1 MHALA
6 KVSSALRSSPACSA
20 APQPIIGSFV
30 EQRTARDEAAAILSQ
45 RLGRFYSRFAP
56 HKLQNVPSAVERY
69 VERQAEM
76 NLILKSLYGA
86 DLSWDDRCA
95 SASESDMMSIQSRD
109 RELAHSPPV
118 SSTSSLLRASPS
130 KAEQASPA
138 KEASEGIEVMPLLR
152 AHAHAKH
159 HHAPCANAML
169 AFSDGTPAL
178 FAHIQGAAIKG
189 STPKHVRTI
198 VPLRH
203 VTCQCLGPALQFC
216 RRRHC
221 RPRRRRPLLRRCLR
235 LPTAP
240 QSRRALSIS
249 SPSAKARSQ
258 SSRCRYIPEHD
269 PRTLGGAVTTD
280 IVQGPAH
287 KNFKF
292 QIKAHTTRTALLSD
306 FRRPDPRPTTC
317 HNLI

>member
-1 MHALA
+1 M
-6 KVSSALRSSPACSA
+6 
-20 APQPIIGSFV
+20 
-30 EQRTARDEAAAILSQ
+30 
-45 RLGRFYSRFAP
+45 
-56 HKLQNVPSAVERY
+56 
-69 VERQAEM
+69 ERQAEM

-130 KAEQASPA
+130 KAEQASPT
-138 KEASEGIEVMPLLR
+138 KEASGGIEVLLLLR

-159 HHAPCANAML
+159 HHAPCAIAML
-169 AFSDGTPAL
+169 AFWDSTQ
-178 FAHIQGAAIKG
+178 AHCARTYRAERSREG

-203 VTCQCLGPALQFC
+203 GTCQCLGSALQFC
-216 RRRHC
+216 RRGHC
-221 RPRRRRPLLRRCLR
+221 LPRRRRPLLRPSLRR

-240 QSRRALSIS
+240 QSRRALNIS
-249 SPSAKARSQ
+249 SRSAKARSQ

-269 PRTLGGAVTTD
+269 PRTLGGADQAD
-280 IVQGPAH
+280 IDQGPAH
-287 KNFKF
+287 ENFKF
-292 QIKAHTTRTALLSD
+292 EVQAHSPYDAYSTPVRLS
-306 FRRPDPRPTTC
+306 RIRPAPDDTSQP
-317 HNLI
+317 H